1 MTDPFADAATGWRTV
16 IERIIT
22 GQTQVDLH
30 SSSTIG
36 GVQIS
41 SDPHTIDTNA
51 GTICN
56 SSNELLAGGGAGC
69 IPIPTGNPG
78 TVTSVDTGTGL
89 TGGPITSSG
98 TISVATDGIT
108 STQILDGTITAA
120 DIASNAIGTNEIK
133 PGGVGVAD
141 IALNEVQSRV
151 SDSCPPGQSIRAID
165 SGGSVT
171 CEIDSGSNLSH
182 QIVSASRTFAIGSS
196 TNSVSCPGG
205 KAVVGGGFSDVA
217 SSSHVESSKP
227 NSSSTGWEVKILN
240 TGIGSDTVMI
250 FAICLDPTP

>member
-41 SDPHTIDTNA
+41 SDPHTVDSNA
-51 GTICN
+51 ATKCN
-56 SSNELLAGGGAGC
+56 SNELLTGDDTC

-120 DIASNAIGTNEIK
+120 DIATNAIGTNEIK

-182 QIVSASRTFAIGSS
+182 QIVSASPAFAMGTS
-196 TNSVSCPGG
+196 TNSVSCPSG
-205 KAVVGGGFSDVA
+205 KVVVGGGFSDVA
-217 SSSHVESSKP
+217 SSSHVVSSKP
-227 NSSSTGWEVKILN
+227 TSSSTGWEVKILN